1 MPSPPEGS
9 RLATRICAELGA
21 HYVKSYYIEDGF
33 ETVTSSC
40 PVPIVMAG
48 GKKIPE
54 LDALTMAYNAIQQG
68 ASGVDMGRNIFQ
80 SDSPVAMLQAMRA
93 VVHDN
98 ETPEK
103 ALDLYNT
110 IKNELSDS

>member
-1 MPSPPEGS
+1 
-9 RLATRICAELGA
+9 
-21 HYVKSYYIEDGF
+21 
-33 ETVTSSC
+33 
-40 PVPIVMAG
+40 MAG

-80 SDSPVAMLQAMRA
+80 SDSPVAMLQAVRA

-110 IKNELSDS
+110 IKNEPSDS